1 MNTETYRYS
10 ADVPVVADID
20 VLVVGGGPAGIAAA
34 LASAR
39 AGARTA
45 LVERYGFLGGNAT
58 AGLVGPFMTSF
69 NGDSSEQLIKGVFDE
84 LVSRM
89 VEIGGAIHPR
99 YVDAGTSYA
108 GFFQKGHGQ
117 VTPFDPEAVKLVA
130 AEMMEEAGVKL
141 FLHSFF
147 METIV
152 GDGGVEGAIILN
164 KSGTQAIRAKVT
176 IDCSA
181 DADVAFRAGA
191 KTEQGRV
198 SDGLTQPMTMF
209 FRIAGVEDEK
219 VEQYILDHPDEI
231 SPFSDIVEAARKAGK
246 WTINKDQI
254 GLYKT
259 VQPGVWRVNTT
270 RISGKDGTKVED
282 LVHAELEGRR
292 QVFFL
297 MNFFRANVPG
307 FANASLVDTASQ
319 VGVRETRRVV
329 GEYMLTAEDLIT
341 GKPFDDVVALYSY
354 PIDLHSPTG
363 GSVEFDENFHTANV
377 YQLPYRILVPVET
390 EGLLVAGRCVSATH
404 EAHAAIRVMPCAF
417 ALGQAAG
424 AAAATAVK
432 TSSRLRD
439 IEIGILQEEL
449 IRQDVVLPQNLNL
462 GARD

>member
-1 MNTETYRYS
+1 MNAETYRYS
-10 ADVPVVADID
+10 ADVPVVADMD

-34 LASAR
+34 LASAK

-99 YVDAGTSYA
+99 YVEAGTSYA
-108 GFFQKGHGQ
+108 GFFEKGHGQ

-152 GDGGVEGAIILN
+152 GDGGVEGAVILN

-191 KTEQGRV
+191 RTEQGRA

-219 VEQYILDHPDEI
+219 VERYIADHPDEI
-231 SPFSDIVEAARKAGK
+231 SPFSDIVEAARKKGEWK
-246 WTINKDQI
+246 VNKDQI

-259 VQPGVWRVNTT
+259 VQPGVWRGNTT
-270 RISGKDGTKVED
+270 RIFGKDGTKGGD

-292 QVFFL
+292 QVIFL
-297 MNFFRANVPG
+297 MNFFRKHVPG

-363 GSVEFDENFHTANV
+363 GAVEFDENFHTANV

-424 AAAATAVK
+424 AAAATAVR
-432 TSSRLRD
+432 TGSRLRD
-439 IEIGILQEEL
+439 VEIALLQEEL
-449 IRQDVVLPQNLNL
+449 IRQDVVLPHNVAAK
-462 GARD
+462 G

>member
-1 MNTETYRYS
+1 MHTGTYHYTQ
-10 ADVPVVADID
+10 DVPIVADLD

-34 LASAR
+34 IGAAQ

-69 NGDSSEQLIKGVFDE
+69 SGDSQEQLIKGVFEE
-84 LVSRM
+84 LVTRM
-89 VEIGGAIHPR
+89 ESIGGAIHPR
-99 YVDAGTSYA
+99 YVEAGTSYA

-130 AEMMEEAGVKL
+130 AEMMEEAGVRL

-147 METIV
+147 LDTIV
-152 GDGGVEGAIILN
+152 GDAGVEGALILN

-181 DADVAFRAGA
+181 DADVAERAGA
-191 KTEQGRV
+191 KTEKGRAT
-198 SDGLTQPMTMF
+198 DGLTQPMTMF
-209 FRIAGVEDEK
+209 FRIAGVEDDK

-246 WTINKDQI
+246 WKVNKDQI

-297 MNFFRANVPG
+297 MNFFREHVPG
-307 FANASLVDTASQ
+307 FGNAYLVDTGSQ

-329 GEYMLTAEDLIT
+329 GEYMLTAEDLVT
-341 GKPFDDVVALYSY
+341 GKQFEDAVALYSY

-363 GSVEFDENFHTANV
+363 GSVEFDENYHTANV
-377 YQLPYRILVPVET
+377 YQLPYRILVPIET
-390 EGLLVAGRCVSATH
+390 DGLLVAGRCVSATH

-424 AAAATAVK
+424 AGAAIAIK
-432 TSSRLRD
+432 TGKRPRDVEISLLQQELR
-439 IEIGILQEEL
+439 
-449 IRQDVVLPQNLNL
+449 RQGVVLPSQADTA
-462 GARD
+462 G